1 MAYQGEQQNRFDRQ
15 VGVRQNV
22 IANTAGDI
30 AVTPQLSEEI
40 NRQLNDAEALADAQ
54 ADNPPPP
61 EVGPDGGL
69 ASTVGIGRDTAQDI
83 DNMWIPAPP
92 PPYDENL
99 MSERI
104 NAIADLYFLYQH
116 ERIGIFRIVKK
127 LQELFQAGAV
137 RLSDGDGAR
146 RLYQY
151 DRREVLRYTKRD
163 RLTAYRRAFG
173 YGSINVVGGTT
184 PNVDFHRLFSHFNNQ
199 VALFWRDKRISDV
212 IRTGA
217 LDPSFGSIAIVRRS
231 GFDLRNNLK
240 FTSFGHINVMRVEL
254 MQLLD
259 EAFRILAAQDV
270 RNLFGVDGPWDVVD
284 EVLVRYFNERLT
296 TSPRQRMA
304 VQGRAVLQWLSHPYL
319 LTQNRVPFEAQLLQ
333 VAEPAEEW
341 LTSAQSL
348 GLAPRVEA
356 NRVLP
361 WDAPGFPAG
370 GGNGANGH
378 ARPRRPAP
386 RGSAA
391 RYRQTQRR
399 FPKPPLRRKPGAG
412 RNGSTRRL
420 REYEW

>member
-1 MAYQGEQQNRFDRQ
+1 MAYQGDQQERFERQ
-15 VGVRQNV
+15 AGARRNI
-22 IANTAGDI
+22 IANSAGNI
-30 AVTPQLSEEI
+30 AVTPQLAEEI
-40 NRQLNDAEALADAQ
+40 NRQLNDAEALADARQ
-54 ADNPPPP
+54 DVPPPAD
-61 EVGPDGGL
+61 VAADGGL
-69 ASTVGIGRDTAQDI
+69 AGIAGIGRDAAQDV
-83 DNMWIPAPP
+83 DRMWIPSPP

-116 ERIGIFRIVKK
+116 ERIGIFRIIRK

-173 YGSINVVGGTT
+173 YGSIQVTQGTT

-259 EAFRILAAQDV
+259 EAFRILGAADV
-270 RNLFGVDGPWDVVD
+270 RNLFGVDSAWDVVD

-304 VQGRAVLQWLSHPYL
+304 VTGRTVLQWLAQPYL
-319 LTQNRVPFEAQLLQ
+319 LTPNRIPFEAQLLQ

-341 LTSAQSL
+341 ITSAQSL
-348 GLAPRVEA
+348 GLAPRLEA
-356 NRVLP
+356 SRVMP
-361 WDAPGFPAG
+361 WDTTSVAAG
-370 GGNGANGH
+370 A
-378 ARPRRPAP
+378 RRPAN
-386 RGSAA
+386 GSSRA
-391 RYRQTQRR
+391 RPPQRR
-399 FPKPPLRRKPGAG
+399 FPRTAPARRSAPS
-412 RNGSTRRL
+412 RNGTGRRQT
-420 REYEW
+420 ESEW

>member
-1 MAYQGEQQNRFDRQ
+1 MAYQGDQQDRLDQ
-15 VGVRQNV
+15 QAEARRTV
-22 IANTAGDI
+22 IASSAADI
-30 AVTPQLSEEI
+30 ALNPQLAEEV
-40 NRQLNDAEALADAQ
+40 NRQLNDIEELAEQASHAPIPPDAT
-54 ADNPPPP
+54 
-61 EVGPDGGL
+61 DGGL
-69 ASTVGIGRDTAQDI
+69 AGAAGIGRDTAPSVDR
-83 DNMWIPAPP
+83 MWIPQPP

-104 NAIADLYFLYQH
+104 NSIADLYFIFQH
-116 ERIGIFRIVKK
+116 EKIGIFRIVRKM
-127 LQELFQAGAV
+127 QELFKAGAV

-151 DRREVLRYTKRD
+151 DRREVLRYTMQD
-163 RLTAYRRAFG
+163 RLSAYRRAFG
-173 YGSINVVGGTT
+173 YGSINVGRGST
-184 PNVDFHRLFSHFNNQ
+184 PNVDFHRLFGHFNNQ

-259 EAFRILAAQDV
+259 DAFRILGATDV
-270 RNLFGVDGPWDVVD
+270 MNLFGVSTAWDVVD

-304 VQGRAVLQWLSHPYL
+304 VTGRQVLQWLSQPFL
-319 LTQNRVPFEAQLLQ
+319 LTPNRVPFEAQLLQ
-333 VAEPAEEW
+333 IAEPAEEW

-348 GLAPRVEA
+348 GLAPRLEA

-361 WDAPGFPAG
+361 WDT
-370 GGNGANGH
+370 N
-378 ARPRRPAP
+378 RPAVRP
-386 RGSAA
+386 SVA
-391 RYRQTQRR
+391 TQRMPVR
-399 FPKPPLRRKPGAG
+399 RTPQPRKPA
-412 RNGSTRRL
+412 RRQ
-420 REYEW
+420 REMEFEW

>member
-1 MAYQGEQQNRFDRQ
+1 MAYQGDQQKRFDVQAAAR
-15 VGVRQNV
+15 RKI

-30 AVTPQLSEEI
+30 ALNPQLAEELNRRLSDEEEI
-40 NRQLNDAEALADAQ
+40 AENIAHQ
-54 ADNPPPP
+54 NPPPDAAA
-61 EVGPDGGL
+61 DGGF
-69 ASTVGIGRDTAQDI
+69 AAAVGIGRDAVGDVNQ
-83 DNMWIPAPP
+83 MWVPQAP

-104 NAIADLYFLYQH
+104 NSIADLYFLFQH

-127 LQELFQAGAV
+127 LQDLFKAGAV
-137 RLSDGDGAR
+137 RLSEGDGAR

-151 DRREVLRYTKRD
+151 DRREVLRYTVKD
-163 RLTAYRRAFG
+163 RLMAYRRAFG
-173 YGSINVVGGTT
+173 YGSISLGSGST
-184 PNVDFHRLFSHFNNQ
+184 PNVDFHRLFGHFNNQ

-259 EAFRILAAQDV
+259 DAFKILGATDV
-270 RNLFGVDGPWDVVD
+270 MNLFGVQTAWDVVD

-304 VQGRAVLQWLSHPYL
+304 VTGRQVLQWLSQPFL
-319 LTQNRVPFEAQLLQ
+319 LTPNRVPFEAQLLQ
-333 VAEPAEEW
+333 IAEPAEEW

-348 GLAPRVEA
+348 NLAPRLEA
-356 NRVLP
+356 SKVLP
-361 WDAPGFPAG
+361 WDNG
-370 GGNGANGH
+370 GRVPSA
-378 ARPRRPAP
+378 AVQAQPAP
-386 RGSAA
+386 RRAQPRPRPNG
-391 RYRQTQRR
+391 RRQ
-399 FPKPPLRRKPGAG
+399 
-412 RNGSTRRL
+412 
-420 REYEW
+420 RESEFEW

>member
-1 MAYQGEQQNRFDRQ
+1 MAFQGDQQDRFDRQ
-15 VGVRQNV
+15 AGARQEI
-22 IANTAGDI
+22 IANRAGEI
-30 AVTPQLSEEI
+30 AQTPHLAEEI
-40 NRQLNDAEALADAQ
+40 NRQLNDIEEAADLQDHAAPT
-54 ADNPPPP
+54 AD
-61 EVGPDGGL
+61 VAADGGL
-69 ASTVGIGRDTAQDI
+69 SGLAGIGAHAVGDLSRT
-83 DNMWIPAPP
+83 WIPAPP

-99 MSERI
+99 RSERI
-104 NAIADLYFLYQH
+104 HAIADLYYLYQH

-137 RLSDGDGAR
+137 RLSDGDGAQ

-173 YGSINVVGGTT
+173 YGSIEVTPGTT

-212 IRTGA
+212 IREGA

-231 GFDLRNNLK
+231 GLDLRNNLK

-259 EAFRILAAQDV
+259 DSFRILGAQDV
-270 RNLFGVDGPWDVVD
+270 INLFGVDTAWDVVD

-304 VQGRAVLQWLSHPYL
+304 VTGRMVLQWLSHPYL
-319 LTQNRVPFEAQLLQ
+319 LTPNRVPFEAQLLQ

-348 GLAPRVEA
+348 NLAPRLEE

-361 WDAPGFPAG
+361 WDAPGA
-370 GGNGANGH
+370 
-378 ARPRRPAP
+378 
-386 RGSAA
+386 SA
-391 RYRQTQRR
+391 
-399 FPKPPLRRKPGAG
+399 FG
-412 RNGSTRRL
+412 RNGSSRGPKRFRPTNGRKPARRQPS
-420 REYEW
+420 RRSPARRRQREMEYEW

>member
-1 MAYQGEQQNRFDRQ
+1 MAYEGDQQDRLDRQ
-15 VGVRQNV
+15 AGARQNI
-22 IANTAGDI
+22 IAGTAGAI
-30 AVTPQLSEEI
+30 AVTPQLAEEI
-40 NRQLNDAEALADAQ
+40 NRQLNDAEEAADVASHI
-54 ADNPPPP
+54 PPPP
-61 EVGPDGGL
+61 DVAADGGL
-69 ASTVGIGRDTAQDI
+69 GAIAGVGRDTAQDV
-83 DNMWIPAPP
+83 DRMWIPGPP
-92 PPYDENL
+92 PAYDENL

-104 NAIADLYFLYQH
+104 NAIADLYYMFQH

-137 RLSDGDGAR
+137 RLSEGDGAR

-163 RLTAYRRAFG
+163 RIVAYRRAFG
-173 YGSINVVGGTT
+173 YGSIGVPSGTT

-240 FTSFGHINVMRVEL
+240 FTSFGHINVMRIEL

-259 EAFRILAAQDV
+259 EAFRILGAQDV
-270 RNLFGVDGPWDVVD
+270 RNLFGVDTAWDVVD

-304 VQGRAVLQWLSHPYL
+304 VQGRAVLQWLANPYL
-319 LTQNRVPFEAQLLQ
+319 LTPNRIPFEAQLLQ

-348 GLAPRVEA
+348 GLAPRLEA
-356 NRVLP
+356 SRVMP
-361 WDAPGFPAG
+361 WDPPNVQS
-370 GGNGANGH
+370 NGRG
-378 ARPRRPAP
+378 PS
-386 RGSAA
+386 RGSYAT
-391 RYRQTQRR
+391 RYRKPQRR
-399 FPKPPLRRKPGAG
+399 FPKPPSRKVKVRAG
-412 RNGSTRRL
+412 RNGSSRRL